1 MKVVIA
7 YIAVIIIWGTTP
19 LGIKLSLMGD
29 DFLSPFVMRTMIGLV
44 VTLLCLSF
52 LTNKVRLEKKYLSLY
67 LISAL
72 SLVGAMGITYWAAQY
87 IPSGYISIIYG
98 MAPIF
103 TGIFSVFLLK
113 NNWFSSRELLGISV
127 AITGLIII
135 FYQDLMVGSESLKG
149 IMGVF
154 LAVVI
159 YSYSAVIIKRDG
171 QQLTP
176 VEMNAGSLILA
187 TPILII
193 IWGLSGFDMPKEVA
207 PLELSAVIYLGIF
220 GSFLG
225 FVLYFFVLQKMSAVN
240 AMLIPLITPILAIA
254 VGNVFNNEAITLNI
268 VFGGILVLCG
278 LIIYQ
283 FTLSQFSKMRL
294 K

>member
-278 LIIYQ
+278 LIIY
-283 FTLSQFSKMRL
+283 
-294 K
+294 